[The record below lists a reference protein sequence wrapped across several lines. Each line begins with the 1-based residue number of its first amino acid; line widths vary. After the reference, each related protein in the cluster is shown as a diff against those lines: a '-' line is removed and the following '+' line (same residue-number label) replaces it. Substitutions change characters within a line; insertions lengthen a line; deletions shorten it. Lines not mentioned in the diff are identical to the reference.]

1 MIAPLLLS
9 VAAGITW
16 VAALAAPAA
25 GMAAGMPVP
34 TDQVELVRVADLAGF
49 EVVDQEGGAIGSVEY
64 LTLSLA
70 QGRLSHLL
78 VATPRDGLLVVPWG
92 SVRID
97 QGAPPIVLGA
107 TAQQIETAPR
117 ISREELSTL
126 AQPAVVAHVQ
136 DYWAPATEVAG
147 LEGAPAEGQVDAPAV
162 GSGQQHEAQD
172 PLVLAGREIVVS
184 ITAPVLEVDEALRG
198 ATVYADQGREI
209 GSISEIFIDPEQGIV
224 AFAVIDGD
232 RGRAAVPMQ
241 VLSWTAEDA
250 VVLRADTGLLQRERE
265 LLEGNSVHSR
275 ALTALYER
283 FDVPTPW

>member
-9 VAAGITW
+9 VAAAITW
-16 VAALAAPAA
+16 VAALAAPA
-25 GMAAGMPVP
+25 GLPMSS
-34 TDQVELVRVADLAGF
+34 DQIELVRIADLAGF
-49 EVVDQEGGAIGSVEY
+49 DVVDEEGGSIGSVEY

-78 VATPRDGLLVVPWG
+78 IATPRDGLLVVPWG

-147 LEGAPAEGQVDAPAV
+147 LEGAPAEGQVDAPAA
-162 GSGQQHEAQD
+162 GPGQQHEAQD

-198 ATVYADQGREI
+198 AAVYADQGREI
-209 GSISEIFIDPEQGIV
+209 GSISEILIDPERGIV

-241 VLSWTAEDA
+241 VLSWTAEEA
-250 VVLRADTGLLQRERE
+250 VVLRADTGLLQRDRE
-265 LLEGNSVHSR
+265 LLEPHSVNRR
-275 ALTALYER
+275 ALTELYER
-283 FDVPTPW
+283 FAVPAPW